1 MNSTFRSGFVSIIGR
16 PNVGKSTLMN
26 QLVGEKLS
34 IVTPKSSTTRHR
46 ILGIVNGEN
55 YQVVFSDTPGIL
67 QASYELHN
75 AMMDFVW
82 SAVDDSD
89 LIIYLTDVEDE
100 ILPEIIERINMS
112 SLPKLVLLNKIDL
125 STQLAVEEKMEK
137 LKTLIQCDE
146 VIPISALYGFKVQ
159 DIINK
164 IVGYLPFAPAYFP
177 DDQLTDKTERFFVS
191 EIIRGKIFELYQQ
204 EIPYS
209 SEVAI
214 FDFKDLDGI
223 THIYAEIL
231 VERQSQKG
239 IIIGK
244 GGEGIKKIGTYARRD
259 IEAFLERKVFLDLRV
274 KVAENWRKNEHYLK
288 RFGYK

>member
-1 MNSTFRSGFVSIIGR
+1 MNSIFRSGFVSIIGR

-55 YQVVFSDTPGIL
+55 HQVVFSDTPGIL

-89 LIIYLTDVEDE
+89 LIIYMTDVEDE
-100 ILPEIIERINMS
+100 IVPEIIERINQS
-112 SLPKLVLLNKIDL
+112 TLPKLVLLNKIDL
-125 STQLAVEEKMEK
+125 STQQAVEEKMEK
-137 LKTLIQCDE
+137 LKTQIQCDE
-146 VIPISALYGFKVQ
+146 VIPISALYGFKVP
-159 DIINK
+159 DIIQK

-223 THIYAEIL
+223 THIYAEIM